1 MESGEDWGEVARMG
15 WYRRIVTPLLFRLDP
30 EDAHRLVLGVLSRL
44 SRCPGSERVLRRVFR
59 VPDDERLRVE
69 VGDLT
74 FPNPIGLAAGVDKN
88 AKAVAAWFGLGFG
101 SVEVGTVTPCPQ
113 EGNPRPRLWRFPED
127 ETLVNALGFPSDGV
141 AAVRARLVGRWFP
154 GPVGINLGKNAWT
167 PLEQAV
173 VDYCATLVALWD
185 VADYVVVNVS
195 SPNTPGLRKLQRG
208 ERLEQ
213 VLAAVQETNRTLAAL
228 QRARPR
234 PLFVKVSLDLDAGA
248 LADAI
253 EIAVAVGADGLIL
266 GNTSIDPS
274 LRPAGAGALPG
285 GVSGRPLRK
294 RAVELLSNAADR
306 AGGRLALI
314 SVGGVLE
321 TDDVIQRLRL
331 GADLVQ
337 VYTGLVFRGPA
348 LPAVLLRGL
357 LRYLDEQGLPSVRA
371 LRGR

>member
-1 MESGEDWGEVARMG
+1 MESGEGRGETGPMD
-15 WYRRIVTPLLFRLDP
+15 WYRRIVTPFLFRLDP
-30 EDAHRLVLGVLSRL
+30 EDAHRLVLGALGGL
-44 SRCPGSERVLRRVFR
+44 DHCPGSERVLRRVFR
-59 VPDDERLRVE
+59 VPDDERLQVE
-69 VGDLT
+69 AGGLT

-88 AKAVAAWFGLGFG
+88 AEAVAVWFGLGFG

-113 EGNPRPRLWRFPED
+113 EGNPRPRLWRFPKD
-127 ETLVNALGFPSDGV
+127 EALVNALGFPSDGA

-173 VDYCATLVALWD
+173 EDYCSTLVALWD
-185 VADYVVVNVS
+185 VADYVAVNVS
-195 SPNTPGLRKLQRG
+195 SPNTPGLRELQRG

-213 VLAAVQETNRTLAAL
+213 VLAAVQETNRALAAVR
-228 QRARPR
+228 RARPR

-253 EIAVAVGADGLIL
+253 EIAVAVGAGGLIL
-266 GNTSIDPS
+266 GNTSTDPS
-274 LRPAGAGALPG
+274 LRPPGAEGLPG

-294 RAVELLSNAADR
+294 RAVELLSDAADR
-306 AGGRLALI
+306 TGGRLALI

-321 TDDVIQRLRL
+321 ADDVIQRLRL

-337 VYTGLVFRGPA
+337 IYTGLVLRGPA
-348 LPAVLLRGL
+348 LPAGL
-357 LRYLDEQGLPSVRA
+357 LRALLEYLEEQGLPSVRT